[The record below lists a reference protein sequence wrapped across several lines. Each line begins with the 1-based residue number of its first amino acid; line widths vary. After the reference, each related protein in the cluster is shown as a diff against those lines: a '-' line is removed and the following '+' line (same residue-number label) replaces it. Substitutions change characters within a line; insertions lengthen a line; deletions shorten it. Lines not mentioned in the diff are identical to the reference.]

1 MRRRV
6 RHGVESILK
15 LIVRLVRPLYQPIV
29 DRVRPIVEPAAARI
43 RARYDRLEPREKT
56 LVLIAS
62 ALGAVWVAHTLVYA
76 PIQGLRQDLRE
87 RIETRQHEVVEVR
100 RQVQTYRRLK
110 LDLAAAEKHT
120 VPQKDFSLF
129 SALEGML
136 TKSVGVA
143 KIGSITPGEDK
154 KISKD
159 LVQHSVDITL
169 QNVSLAD
176 VVDTLYGIK
185 TLPVPVIVSSLHVK
199 KAGQLAT
206 VYQVEITCI
215 ALGKTA

>member
-1 MRRRV
+1 MRLRIRQ
-6 RHGVESILK
+6 GVESLVK
-15 LIVRLVRPLYQPIV
+15 RTLRLAHPLYQPLV
-29 DRVRPIVEPAAARI
+29 DRLRRLVEPAAARI

-56 LVLIAS
+56 LVQIAS
-62 ALGAVWVAHTLVYA
+62 ALGALFLAYNLVYT
-76 PIQGLRQDLRE
+76 PIQGMRQDLRE
-87 RIETRQHEVVEVR
+87 RIETRQHEILEVR
-100 RQVQTYRRLK
+100 RLAQTYQKLK

-169 QNVSLAD
+169 ENVSLAD
-176 VVDTLYGIK
+176 IVDTLYGIK
-185 TLPVPVIVSSLHVK
+185 TLPVPVLVSSLHVK
-199 KAGQLAT
+199 KGSVT
-206 VYQVEITCI
+206 VFYQVEMTCI
-215 ALGKTA
+215 ALGKTG